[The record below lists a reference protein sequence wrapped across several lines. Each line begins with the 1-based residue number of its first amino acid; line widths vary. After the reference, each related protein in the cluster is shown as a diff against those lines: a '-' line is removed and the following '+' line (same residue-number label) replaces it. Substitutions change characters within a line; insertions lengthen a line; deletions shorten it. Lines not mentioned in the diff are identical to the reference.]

1 MKNINGNTTLLS
13 PPPSEGLGEV
23 SYSSP
28 SGRSG
33 GASYKAT
40 QNACKLCSPLG
51 ASVAY
56 KGFEGCVPLI
66 HGSQGCA
73 TYIRRYL
80 ISHYKEPIDIA
91 SSNFTQDSTIFGG
104 DENFKAAILNIINSY
119 KPQIVGIASTCLSET
134 IGDDVNLFLHH
145 FLEEYKDIT
154 TDFVIASTPSYQGT
168 HIDGFHEAVSAVVK
182 KFAKPG
188 TTQNHIN
195 LFPGFVSTEDLRL
208 LKEITSD
215 FGVESILLPDYSE
228 SLDNPVWNTYHRI
241 PEGGTSK
248 KEIEKSGSAKASVEF
263 GTILNQGSL
272 SGRVKNQSLSRTGA
286 KYLKNEMGVPLVNL
300 PMPIGINQTDAFF
313 NELEKL
319 TGKKTPEKYT
329 KQRGRL
335 VDAYVDAHKYVFGKK
350 AVVYGEE
357 DFVLAMAAFLDE
369 IGIEL
374 ALVASGGESGVL
386 EEEVKKY
393 CPENIDKVKVREGY
407 DFERIREWCLTNK
420 PDIIIGHS
428 KGYYIARELEIPM
441 VRVGFPVHDR
451 IGGQRIKH
459 LAYSGTQELFDK
471 VVNALIEHKQ
481 STSAVGYKYM

>member
-1 MKNINGNTTLLS
+1 MFELNSVKK
-13 PPPSEGLGEV
+13 
-23 SYSSP
+23 
-28 SGRSG
+28 
-33 GASYKAT
+33 AKDSYKAT

-134 IGDDVNLFLHH
+134 IGDDVGLFLYH

-182 KFAKPG
+182 KFAKSG
-188 TTQNHIN
+188 RTQNHIN

-208 LKEITSD
+208 LKEITAD
-215 FGVESILLPDYSE
+215 FGIESTLLPDYSE
-228 SLDNPVWNTYHRI
+228 SLDNPVWDTYHRI
-241 PEGGTSK
+241 PEGGTPISA
-248 KEIEKSGSAKASVEF
+248 IEKSGSAKASIEF
-263 GTILNQGSL
+263 GTILNYGSL
-272 SGRVKNQSLSRTGA
+272 AGRVKNKNLSGTGA
-286 KYLKNEMGVPLVNL
+286 QFLKNEMDVPTVNL
-300 PMPIGINQTDAFF
+300 PMPIGITQTDAFF
-313 NELEKL
+313 DALRELSGNEI
-319 TGKKTPEKYT
+319 PEKYT

-335 VDAYVDAHKYVFGKK
+335 IDSYVDAHKYTFGKK

-357 DFVLAMAAFLDE
+357 DFVVSMAAFLDE

-374 ALVASGGESGVL
+374 ALVASGGESGML
-386 EEEVKKY
+386 EQEIKKY
-393 CPENIDKVKVREGY
+393 CPENKNNVVVKEGY
-407 DFERIREWCLTNK
+407 DFESIREWSLENK
-420 PDIIIGHS
+420 PDILIGHS
-428 KGYYIARELEIPM
+428 KGYYIARELNIPII
-441 VRVGFPVHDR
+441 RVGFPVHDR
-451 IGGQRIKH
+451 VGGQRIKH
-459 LAYSGTQELFDK
+459 LGYTGTQELFDK

-481 STSAVGYKYM
+481 TTSPIGYKYM